1 MMGQPSPPR
10 SWRTYSRGILSITF
24 ILPATAALFSACSHP
39 LAPTA
44 SGSPTT
50 QVDALEF
57 VIGDAGLWPRT
68 GSQFQHQLVDR
79 TRREVCWVKYGLPFM
94 FECWRWDDEWIYHV
108 VDHALDRDRV
118 GESYV
123 LTDGRWLPRMLV
135 PGQVWTLDAP
145 SNRIRWFLRDCSE
158 APPGL
163 REGIPGTGLFPYRM
177 SAWLEPARHLGG
189 YLGTRE
195 VLVLAY
201 APYAPGRPPSDGE
214 RFLFGRGAGWY
225 RWERD
230 GNISTFAD
238 RGGVVVNRTASC
250 LD

>member
-1 MMGQPSPPR
+1 MAWASTPR
-10 SWRTYSRGILSITF
+10 LRRICSRQTLSVVF
-24 ILPATAALFSACSHP
+24 ILPAVAGLFSACSHP

-50 QVDALEF
+50 EVDALEF

-94 FECWRWDDEWIYHV
+94 FECWRWDDEWIYHA
-108 VDHALDRDRV
+108 VDHALDRSRA
-118 GESYV
+118 GESYM

-135 PGQVWTLDAP
+135 PGQVWTLDVP

-158 APPGL
+158 TPPGL

-189 YLGTRE
+189 YLGARE
-195 VLVLAY
+195 VLVLSY
-201 APYAPGRPPSDGE
+201 APYAPGAVASGGE

-238 RGGVVVNRTASC
+238 RGGVVVNRTPSC